1 MTSKNNNQN
10 KRPPN
15 TNNKSATNSDTPKN
29 PRAPKGVY
37 DFLDGIDKKDTSYK
51 SVNLGLTLY
60 RYQWDIKSAKRCVP
74 YLLKDLSCFLPEDKN
89 KSSQK
94 GQSQTSTK
102 DKNKTCLDS
111 TELYP
116 GQMKPLLATLSTRT
130 QTLAQSFPAHVT
142 INYHPQTRL
151 ILGADSD
158 TPYSNVVLL
167 KLHQLY
173 GLPYLSASSIKG
185 SFRNFWIL
193 SYFGGNEAVALKD
206 TTFRQLFGASDD
218 DGAGIGALVFFDTF
232 PKKFSLTLDIQTP
245 HYQKYYAGSE
255 PPTDTQSPV
264 PIYLLCLTDCQFDIA
279 LACQD
284 AALWQDEREKI
295 LQTFKALLT
304 DYGLGAKTALG
315 YGIGT
320 AEKKS

>member
-1 MTSKNNNQN
+1 MTTKKNNQN
-10 KRPPN
+10 KSQSN
-15 TNNKSATNSDTPKN
+15 NNNKNAADSDTAKN
-29 PRAPKGVY
+29 LLAPKSVH
-37 DFLDGIDKKDTSYK
+37 DFLEGINQKDTSYK
-51 SVNLGLTLY
+51 SVNLALTLY
-60 RYQWDIKSAKRCVP
+60 RYQWDTQSQKGYVP
-74 YLLKDLSCFLPEDKN
+74 YLLKELSCFLPKDRN
-89 KSSQK
+89 KTLPK
-94 GQSQTSTK
+94 VP
-102 DKNKTCLDS
+102 DKTCLTS

-116 GQMKPLLATLSTRT
+116 GQMEPLSDTLAART
-130 QTLAQSFPAHVT
+130 KALAQSFPAYVT
-142 INYHPQTRL
+142 INYKPQSRL
-151 ILGADSD
+151 ILGSDSD

-173 GLPYLSASSIKG
+173 GLPYLSASSLKG
-185 SFRNFWIL
+185 SLRSFWIL
-193 SYFGGNEAVALKD
+193 NHFGGNEAAALKD

-218 DGAGIGALVFFDTF
+218 DGAVIGALVFFDTF

-315 YGIGT
+315 YGQGT
-320 AEKKS
+320 ATIAF